1 MNEYD
6 DKIKQIGK
14 ALHDAEFVMIG
25 GGAGLSAAAGIDYNG
40 ENFRKSFAE
49 YIARYGFTDLYT
61 SSFYDFATE
70 EELWAYWAKHID
82 FARFAPPAMPL
93 YSDIL
98 RLVEKK
104 NYFVVTTNV
113 EAQFRK
119 AGFDPNRLFEV
130 QGDYA
135 YLQCA
140 RKCHNQRYYSEIPI
154 KQMVAQTQQCR
165 IPSELVPH
173 CPVCGG
179 SMAVNVRKDTFFVQ
193 DEQWNMQAEHYESF
207 VNQAVRGKLL
217 LLEFG
222 VGYNTPTIIRLP
234 FEQIAQAN
242 PASLLVRFNRDNPEG
257 HVLKSHIP
265 VTENI
270 AKVVGDLLAY
280 RETKMAN
287 PVSKKSIPIT
297 K

>member
-1 MNEYD
+1 MSEYD
-6 DKIKQIGK
+6 YRIKRIGK
-14 ALHDAEFVMIG
+14 ALRDADFVLIG
-25 GGAGLSAAAGIDYNG
+25 GGAGLSAAAGIEYNG
-40 ENFRKSFAE
+40 ESFRKSFAE

-61 SSFYDFATE
+61 SSFYDFATG

-93 YSDIL
+93 YRDIL
-98 RLVEKK
+98 KLVEGK

-140 RKCHNQRYYSEIPI
+140 RKCHNRRYYSETPI
-154 KQMVAQTQQCR
+154 KQMVVQTQQCR
-165 IPSELVPH
+165 IPTGLVPH

-179 SMAVNVRKDTFFVQ
+179 SMAVNVRKDEFFVQ
-193 DEQWNMQAEHYESF
+193 DEQWDMQAEHYESF
-207 VNQAVRGKLL
+207 VSHAIRGKLL

-222 VGYNTPTIIRLP
+222 VGYNTPSIIRLP
-234 FEQIAQAN
+234 FEQIAQVN
-242 PASLLVRFNRDNPEG
+242 SSSLLVRFNRDNPET
-257 HVLKSHIP
+257 HVLKSHIA
-265 VTENI
+265 VTENMT
-270 AKVVGDLLAY
+270 KVVGDLLAY
-280 RETKMAN
+280 SKTETAN
-287 PVSKKSIPIT
+287 SDFNE
-297 K
+297 

>member
-1 MNEYD
+1 
-6 DKIKQIGK
+6 
-14 ALHDAEFVMIG
+14 
-25 GGAGLSAAAGIDYNG
+25 
-40 ENFRKSFAE
+40 
-49 YIARYGFTDLYT
+49 
-61 SSFYDFATE
+61 
-70 EELWAYWAKHID
+70 
-82 FARFAPPAMPL
+82 
-93 YSDIL
+93 
-98 RLVEKK
+98 
-104 NYFVVTTNV
+104 
-113 EAQFRK
+113 
-119 AGFDPNRLFEV
+119 
-130 QGDYA
+130 
-135 YLQCA
+135 
-140 RKCHNQRYYSEIPI
+140 
-154 KQMVAQTQQCR
+154 
-165 IPSELVPH
+165 
-173 CPVCGG
+173 
-179 SMAVNVRKDTFFVQ
+179 
-193 DEQWNMQAEHYESF
+193 MQAEHYESF

>member
-14 ALHDAEFVMIG
+14 ALHDAEFVLIG

-154 KQMVAQTQQCR
+154 KQMVAQTAAMPYPFRACAALPRMRWQY
-165 IPSELVPH
+165 
-173 CPVCGG
+173 GG
-179 SMAVNVRKDTFFVQ
+179 KRPQRYVFCAGR
-193 DEQWNMQAEHYESF
+193 A
-207 VNQAVRGKLL
+207 
-217 LLEFG
+217 
-222 VGYNTPTIIRLP
+222 VGYAGRTLRIVCKPSCSR
-234 FEQIAQAN
+234 
-242 PASLLVRFNRDNPEG
+242 
-257 HVLKSHIP
+257 
-265 VTENI
+265 
-270 AKVVGDLLAY
+270 
-280 RETKMAN
+280 
-287 PVSKKSIPIT
+287 
-297 K
+297 